1 MYINIG
7 DKAIRKKDIVA
18 IFDMDS
24 STVSVNT
31 RNFLAKKQEERL
43 VIPCGYELPKSFVLT
58 VDGNVYLSQFNSA
71 VLKHST
77 CARENL

>member
-7 DKAIRKKDIVA
+7 NKAIRKKDIIA

-24 STVSVNT
+24 STVSINT
-31 RNFLAKKQEERL
+31 RKFLAKKQEERL
-43 VIPCGYELPKSFVLT
+43 VIPCGYELPKSFVLA

-71 VLKHST
+71 VLRKGEVAT
-77 CARENL
+77 Q